1 LQAVDEQNHFAS
13 TVQVTFVFST
23 CPSSAFGEAHV
34 PLLPSALDL
43 QPLQNKPKVL
53 DAWIS
58 LKIGAISLHF
68 NSPLTKL
75 LAECTLNVQRVFD
88 LQIFALSGGREDG
101 MLAPGATALMGMA
114 SPFTVLLA
122 AVLGKEG
129 RQPKLQCPTHTH
141 TLKINMLQCLKYLAE
156 AICRALRGRRGE
168 ELLKSAGVADAGRR
182 RAGQRRWR
190 ARAGGMR
197 QCGPSD
203 GCWFRSPPCMPL
215 SSPAAALPRRLCPPR
230 CM

>member
-1 LQAVDEQNHFAS
+1 
-13 TVQVTFVFST
+13 
-23 CPSSAFGEAHV
+23 
-34 PLLPSALDL
+34 
-43 QPLQNKPKVL
+43 
-53 DAWIS
+53 
-58 LKIGAISLHF
+58 
-68 NSPLTKL
+68 
-75 LAECTLNVQRVFD
+75 
-88 LQIFALSGGREDG
+88 

-168 ELLKSAGVADAGRR
+168 ELLHSAGVADAGRR

-215 SSPAAALPRRLCPPR
+215 SSPAAALPRRLCSACRLRRRLGTWAAAVSASRARVDPR
-230 CM
+230 MPHLRQIIFKCI